1 MSSPARGQ
9 GGMRPRGRGRGGSR
23 SANNSDDETARQSGR
38 GKRSS
43 SARPPS
49 NRGSGN
55 GSARGAARNL
65 NAALGQPNP
74 SAGSGTRGARGM
86 RNSPRPNG
94 FQRAPS
100 GAIRPPSIN
109 NALTQ
114 EQRWNQVRPSQKWNQ
129 QLEPSDAER
138 FLQIKNRRDE
148 ERKAAMAAGIIVDPD
163 RPRSLAEAVTPVGT
177 CPDMCPEYERL
188 KRIQQRDYF
197 MPELVSVP
205 SM

>member
-23 SANNSDDETARQSGR
+23 SANNSDDDTAHQSGR

-49 NRGSGN
+49 NRGVGQA
-55 GSARGAARNL
+55 SARGAARSL
-65 NAALGQPNP
+65 NATLGQPNP
-74 SAGSGTRGARGM
+74 SAGSGARGARGTG
-86 RNSPRPNG
+86 NSPRPNG

-100 GAIRPPSIN
+100 GSFPQPSIN
-109 NALTQ
+109 STLTP
-114 EQRWNQVRPSQKWNQ
+114 EQRWNEVWQSNKWSQ
-129 QLEPSDAER
+129 QLQPSDAER
-138 FLQIKNRRDE
+138 VLQIKKRRDE

-163 RPRSLAEAVTPVGT
+163 RPRSLAEAVTPVGI
-177 CPDMCPEYERL
+177 CLDMCPEYERL

-197 MPELVSVP
+197 MQELVSTP